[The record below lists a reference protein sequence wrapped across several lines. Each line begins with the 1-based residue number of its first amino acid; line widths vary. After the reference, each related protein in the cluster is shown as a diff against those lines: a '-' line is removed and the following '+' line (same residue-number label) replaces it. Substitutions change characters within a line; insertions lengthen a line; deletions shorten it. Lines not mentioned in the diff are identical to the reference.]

1 MLMSASFE
9 RRIRPSI
16 IDTLEAKSRIEP
28 LSQGEALQLERAII
42 RSGEC
47 RRQRWWTRGEIRRL
61 KRYLDRGKKPANI
74 APLLGRTERAVWRM
88 IYRQRWTV
96 RGASVFNGDAGREVG
111 A

>member
-1 MLMSASFE
+1 MITSG
-9 RRIRPSI
+9 I
-16 IDTLEAKSRIEP
+16 ISVLEAKSRARP
-28 LSQGEALQLERAII
+28 LSDAEVLQLERAII

-96 RGASVFNGDAGREVG
+96 RGASVFNGDAGREMG